1 MNYSRIQG
9 IGSYIPDQILS
20 NTDLEKLVDTSHE
33 WIMQRV
39 GVCKRHI
46 VANSNDNTTTMAVAA
61 SQRAIEMA
69 GISSKVIDKVIVGT
83 ATAEYF
89 FPSTACLVQRHLNL
103 RNDIPAFDLNAAC
116 AGFIYSLSVADQYI
130 RTGGAKTILVIG
142 VDALSKV
149 VNWKDRSTC
158 VLFGDGAG
166 AVILQA
172 DKKPGILKTI
182 LRANGNY
189 ADLITSKNTMWDQE
203 FSSFYLKMHGSE
215 VFKTAVN
222 KLGEIADE
230 IVKKSGVKKSDID
243 WLIPHQANMR
253 IIKATARRLNLPLE
267 RVILTIEQ
275 HGNTSA
281 ASIPL
286 ALDAGFREGKVKRGE
301 MLLLEAFGAGLAW
314 GAVLLIF

>member
-1 MNYSRIQG
+1 MVNYSRIQG
-9 IGSYIPDQILS
+9 LGSYIPDQILS
-20 NTDLEKLVDTSHE
+20 NADLEKLVDTSHE

-39 GVCKRHI
+39 GVCERHI
-46 VANSNDNTTTMAVAA
+46 VANSTDNTTARALVA

-69 GISSKVIDKVIVGT
+69 GIDSKAIDMVIVGT

-116 AGFIYSLSVADQYI
+116 AGFVYGLSVADQYI
-130 RTGGAKTILVIG
+130 RTGGAKMVLVIG

-149 VNWKDRSTC
+149 VDWKDRSTC

-182 LRANGNY
+182 LHANGNR
-189 ADLITSKNTMWDQE
+189 ADLITSKSTMWDRE

-215 VFKTAVN
+215 VFKTAVT
-222 KLGEIADE
+222 KLG
-230 IVKKSGVKKSDID
+230 
-243 WLIPHQANMR
+243 
-253 IIKATARRLNLPLE
+253 
-267 RVILTIEQ
+267 
-275 HGNTSA
+275 
-281 ASIPL
+281 
-286 ALDAGFREGKVKRGE
+286 
-301 MLLLEAFGAGLAW
+301 
-314 GAVLLIF
+314 